1 MLLIVHTVE
10 LKLFHSIR
18 KKPRLSAE
26 TLVASISEDVDF
38 TDFTLVSKN
47 GDKFPVPRNVLAAQ
61 SNVLRRIFL
70 TPEGEEDLLYSAP
83 VRDRHC
89 EEVHKVFVRERN

>member
-18 KKPRLSAE
+18 NKPRLSAE

-47 GDKFPVPRNVLAAQ
+47 GDKFPVHRNVSILI
-61 SNVLRRIFL
+61 NVGVR
-70 TPEGEEDLLYSAP
+70 SKP
-83 VRDRHC
+83 VGSCWNEKRADWGC
-89 EEVHKVFVRERN
+89 S